1 MKINGHEIK
10 PLVNLRG
17 ADLSG
22 DNLRGADL
30 SEANLSGANLSGA
43 NLSGANLSGAN
54 LFKADLLKA
63 DLSGA
68 NLGGADLS
76 EANLSGA
83 NLGEANL
90 GGANLSGANLFKAD
104 LSGANLSGANLFKAD
119 LSGASLIK
127 ADLSGA
133 NLRGANLSGADLSGA
148 DGLPSASLWLRQF
161 ESDRHGIIVYR
172 AKNGYYDH
180 PKQWDYKA
188 GSVLIE
194 QVNPDRSTE
203 CGSGVSFGTLEYVK
217 KEHPNAEIWKARI
230 PWRWLADVVV
240 PFNTNGKARCQLLE
254 LIDVVT

>member
-43 NLSGANLSGAN
+43 NLGGADLSEANLGEANLSGANLSGAN
-54 LFKADLLKA
+54 LFKADLIK
-63 DLSGA
+63 
-68 NLGGADLS
+68 
-76 EANLSGA
+76 
-83 NLGEANL
+83 
-90 GGANLSGANLFKAD
+90 ANLSGANLFKAD
-104 LSGANLSGANLFKAD
+104 LSGASLFKAD